1 MTTVVARVWENAS
14 MSHVED
20 VLMSSAEIG
29 TEKPGDIVA
38 ALTRHVDAPV
48 GALPSTR
55 ANA

>member
-1 MTTVVARVWENAS
+1 MTTVVARVWENAT

-20 VLMSSAEIG
+20 VLMSSTEIG
-29 TEKPGDIVA
+29 TEKPGEIVA

-48 GALPSTR
+48 GALLSMT